1 MGWLLRTRYSQEA
14 EIFLQLY
21 WVNKMISTKF
31 EASTGISQSR
41 LEILS
46 VLYKVDEISQ
56 SDLQKKV
63 NIDSAA
69 ITRHV
74 KQLEAN
80 GMVLRRRK
88 SEDNRIILVCLTY
101 HGREQIESSLEI
113 KEHFM
118 KEVLANVSTEER
130 LVLENVLS
138 QMQGNLEN
146 INAHP
151 DSRHKS

>member
-1 MGWLLRTRYSQEA
+1 MRTRYSQEA

-31 EASTGISQSR
+31 EASTGKSQSR

-46 VLYKVDEISQ
+46 VLYQVDEISQ

-88 SEDNRIILVCLTY
+88 SEDNRIVLVCLTN

-118 KEVLANVSTEER
+118 KEVLTNVSAEER

-138 QMQGNLEN
+138 QMQENLEN

-151 DSRHKS
+151 DSRLKS

>member
-21 WVNKMISTKF
+21 WVNKMIGTKF
-31 EASTGISQSR
+31 DASTGISQSR

-46 VLYKVDEISQ
+46 VLYQVDEISQ

-74 KQLEAN
+74 KQLEAG

-88 SEDNRIILVCLTY
+88 LEDNRIILVCLTD
-101 HGREQIESSLEI
+101 HGREQIESSLEV
-113 KEHFM
+113 KEQFM
-118 KEVLANVSTEER
+118 KEVLSNVSAEER
-130 LVLENVLS
+130 LVLKNVLS
-138 QMQGNLEN
+138 QMQKNLEH
-146 INAHP
+146 IKA
-151 DSRHKS
+151 

>member
-1 MGWLLRTRYSQEA
+1 MRTRYSQEA

-21 WVNKMISTKF
+21 WVNKMIGTKF
-31 EASTGISQSR
+31 DASTGISQSR

-46 VLYKVDEISQ
+46 ELYQVDEISQ

-74 KQLEAN
+74 KQLEAG

-88 SEDNRIILVCLTY
+88 SEDNRIILVCLTN
-101 HGREQIESSLEI
+101 HGREQIESSLEV

-118 KEVLANVSTEER
+118 KDVLANVSAEER
-130 LVLENVLS
+130 LVLKNVLL
-138 QMQGNLEN
+138 QMQKNLEH
-146 INAHP
+146 IKA
-151 DSRHKS
+151 

>member
-1 MGWLLRTRYSQEA
+1 MGWILKTGFSHEA

-21 WVNKMISTKF
+21 WVNKMINMKF
-31 EASTGISQSR
+31 EACTGVSQSR

-46 VLYKVDEISQ
+46 VLYQHDEISQ

-74 KQLEAN
+74 QQLEAT

-88 SEDNRIILVCLTY
+88 LEDNRIILVCLTDQ
-101 HGREQIESSLEI
+101 GREQIETSLKG

-118 KEVLANVSTEER
+118 KEVLANVSPEDH
-130 LVLENVLS
+130 LVLINVLS
-138 QMQGNLEN
+138 KMQINLEN
-146 INAHP
+146 M
-151 DSRHKS
+151 